1 MKKQENEKIQFT
13 ALELEKIQSIE
24 QINQDYLSLC
34 GQVGQRETE
43 LSLLKEQA
51 KKMFINKEQLLGNI
65 EQELIKKYGAFRRT
79 ETGEFEKI
87 PDELK

>member
-24 QINQDYLSLC
+24 QINQDYLAIC
-34 GQVGQRETE
+34 GQIGQKETE

-51 KKMFINKEQLLGNI
+51 KKMFINKEQSVVNI
-65 EQELIKKYGAFRRT
+65 EQELVRKYGHFRRT

-87 PDELK
+87 PEE